1 VRQAFFVTVLGDDD
15 QRVDRLAL
23 QLRVAGKQSVGRL
36 DAQVGGFL
44 LSFLARQERRADLAN
59 DELFILG
66 ELRTLA

>member
-1 VRQAFFVTVLGDDD
+1 VRQALFVTVLGDDD

-23 QLRVAGKQSVGRL
+23 QLGVAGKQSVGRL